1 MVPVTLHLRSIE
13 EKKEGQKDMRST
25 SDILHTLVAIALTAP
40 ILVFYA
46 VIVMDFAGYQQPA
59 ERFAYVSPSA
69 LSQICTALARGK
81 L

>member
-1 MVPVTLHLRSIE
+1 
-13 EKKEGQKDMRST
+13 MRST
-25 SDILHTLVAIALTAP
+25 SDILPTLVAIALTAP

>member
-1 MVPVTLHLRSIE
+1 
-13 EKKEGQKDMRST
+13 MRST

-46 VIVMDFAGYQQPA
+46 VIVMDFAGYQLA

>member
-1 MVPVTLHLRSIE
+1 
-13 EKKEGQKDMRST
+13 MRST

-59 ERFAYVSPSA
+59 ERFAYVSPSG

>member
-1 MVPVTLHLRSIE
+1 VVPVTLHFRSIE

>member
-1 MVPVTLHLRSIE
+1 
-13 EKKEGQKDMRST
+13 MRST

-59 ERFAYVSPSA
+59 ERFSYVSPSA
-69 LSQICTALARGK
+69 LS
-81 L
+81 

>member
-1 MVPVTLHLRSIE
+1 
-13 EKKEGQKDMRST
+13 MRST
-25 SDILHTLVAIALTAP
+25 SEILHTLVAIAMIAP

-69 LSQICTALARGK
+69 LSQICTAFARGR